1 MTDDIVLDRISS
13 LRLDMIIYIW
23 CSAGLEPFGGI
34 PGTPDSGV
42 SSMYAVGVM
51 TDSYPQ
57 YESKFEGN
65 EF

>member
-1 MTDDIVLDRISS
+1 MWSF
-13 LRLDMIIYIW
+13 IYGG

>member
-13 LRLDMIIYIW
+13 LRLDMVIYIW

-34 PGTPDSGV
+34 PGTPDS
-42 SSMYAVGVM
+42 YAVGVM

-57 YESKFEGN
+57 YESKFEGS